1 MASAVE
7 LNSTT
12 FRHNPSAAIEL
23 EVSTVSLVG
32 EHVAA
37 GFAHRVVSQ
46 EVAFGA
52 REQGEAVSLQASR
65 RNHLVPDA
73 CVVHVSC
80 EVVFAVDACAEGVGA
95 FAVEAV
101 GFNFADVF
109 NKVIECAHFFF
120 AVVGHC
126 HVSPSALV
134 VGNLLVADDGLVA
147 HFHFEAIVGGD
158 AQFNS
163 AVGCAL
169 AEENCI
175 LWLVGKNPHFHGE
188 RFVVP
193 VAVELGGEHVVFAV
207 ETNRNRVVGLCA
219 VANAGHLKVV
229 VGEQAFGNGFVEVQA
244 NFVVH
249 SEHAVGRL
257 CAAEQARV
265 IHILDAAVNSRVVIN
280 LRDAI
285 LACAHSA
292 EVVALVGQVVHKQL
306 VSDCA
311 RFRRVNHLGVL
322 IFCKSFVIWNRVVI
336 EALQRNPVFVGTCC
350 RFVLQHYA
358 LEVVVVHVEFVE
370 RNFHVVLGVS
380 VHFFG
385 RQLGVVGPVVRW
397 GLNVHVGS
405 RRCEADLQYHVINNV
420 IEEVGWVALTL
431 RLQCQAQAIVGHRL
445 AFAHFQSLFE

>member
-1 MASAVE
+1 MLGAVELLGECFRNNRLAAVEFPHAEFVDFALEIVVGGLNAGGVGTPNAGTEVEVSRRDAAQVVCVEVGVELTVDVDLSASAGAVHGYGSVVPVVVVECSGASGSGAVVAECESAFLVESEAELVERVVEVAAVATSVGYDCSVLLTFFSLEPQFHGVVHRRIDYARAARRDVEVASAVE

-23 EVSTVSLVG
+23 EVSTVSLVR

-169 AEENCI
+169 AEQNCI

-188 RFVVP
+188 RLVVP

-207 ETNRNRVVGLCA
+207 ETNRNRVVGLRA

-229 VGEQAFGNGFVEVQA
+229 VGEQAFGNSFVEVEA

-249 SEHAVGRL
+249 
-257 CAAEQARV
+257 C
-265 IHILDAAVNSRVVIN
+265 
-280 LRDAI
+280 
-285 LACAHSA
+285 
-292 EVVALVGQVVHKQL
+292 
-306 VSDCA
+306 
-311 RFRRVNHLGVL
+311 
-322 IFCKSFVIWNRVVI
+322 
-336 EALQRNPVFVGTCC
+336 
-350 RFVLQHYA
+350 
-358 LEVVVVHVEFVE
+358 
-370 RNFHVVLGVS
+370 
-380 VHFFG
+380 
-385 RQLGVVGPVVRW
+385 
-397 GLNVHVGS
+397 
-405 RRCEADLQYHVINNV
+405 
-420 IEEVGWVALTL
+420 
-431 RLQCQAQAIVGHRL
+431 
-445 AFAHFQSLFE
+445 